1 MTTEGDPV
9 LKRITV
15 DLSASLIIDF
25 ESLLDLN
32 SKNEVVINIS
42 AKNQITKNEATGKV
56 ILIIGEQDPDILK
69 QLLGFIGALIIIL
82 IMLLLYNLAST
93 LRHRL

>member
-1 MTTEGDPV
+1 M

>member
-1 MTTEGDPV
+1 M

-69 QLLGFIGALIIIL
+69 PLLGFIGALIIIL